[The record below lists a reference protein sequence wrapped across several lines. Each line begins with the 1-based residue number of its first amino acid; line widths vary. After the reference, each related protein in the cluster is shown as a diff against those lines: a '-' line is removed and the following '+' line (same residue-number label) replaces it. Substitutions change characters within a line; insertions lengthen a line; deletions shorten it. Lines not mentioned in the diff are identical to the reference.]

1 MTIKRVSTGIPGLD
15 GLIEGGFIQG
25 SVNMITGSTGTGKT
39 LFSTQYLWYGLQKG
53 ETAVYITMEEDP
65 IDIKE
70 DVKTFGWDFEGY
82 EKKGLCKIIYH
93 DPAQVNNLPSV
104 MMEEISKLKANRL
117 VIDSTSILG
126 LNIEKPSQ
134 IRRRLFGVV
143 SALKNHDGC
152 TAVVI
157 SEVPE
162 DSKALSRWG
171 VEEFVVDGVI
181 VLNYLGIGEAYN
193 RSLMIRKMRRTNHGK
208 DIYPFEITKNGIVVK
223 KPEV

>member
-1 MTIKRVSTGIPGLD
+1 MTIKRISTGIPGLD
-15 GLIEGGFIQG
+15 GLIEGGLVQG
-25 SVNMITGSTGTGKT
+25 SVNMVTGSTGTGKT
-39 LFSTQYLWYGLQKG
+39 LFGTQYLWYGLQKG
-53 ETAVYITMEEDP
+53 ETGVYITMEEDP

-70 DVKTFGWDFEGY
+70 DVRAFGWDFEKY
-82 EKKGLCKIIYH
+82 EKKELCNIIYH

-104 MMEEISKLKANRL
+104 MMEEIAKLKANRL
-117 VIDSTSILG
+117 VIDSTSVLG

-152 TAVVI
+152 TAVVLT
-157 SEVPE
+157 EVQE

-208 DIYPFEITKNGIVVK
+208 DIYPFEITNNGIVVK
-223 KPEV
+223 KPDI